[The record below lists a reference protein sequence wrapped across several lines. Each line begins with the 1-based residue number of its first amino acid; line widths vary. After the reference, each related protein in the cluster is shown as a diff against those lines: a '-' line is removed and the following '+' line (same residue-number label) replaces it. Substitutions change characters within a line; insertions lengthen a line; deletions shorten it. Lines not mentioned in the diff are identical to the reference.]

1 MSFIHP
7 LLLAGLVLLGLPVV
21 IHLIM
26 RQQPK
31 HLLFPALRFLKL
43 QQRTNQRKLRL
54 RHLLLLIL
62 RMLLIALM
70 CLALA
75 RPRLFSDRLRN
86 FLGSDQAVAVVLVV
100 DTSPSMEYTVAGQTC
115 LEAARARAL
124 ELLDELSATSRVAV
138 IDTAD
143 PVPEW
148 AASLAAARDR
158 LVALEIRPANHP
170 VTDGLSAAL
179 QLFEPSAVNPLDEQP
194 LPRFV
199 YVFSDRT
206 PHSWDAARASELK
219 ARRERLAPVPKC
231 VFVDVGVEE
240 PVDLAITDVVMR
252 PQVVPANRTALLR
265 VHVQATGDTF
275 NTAVKCQFDGEPR
288 IDRKPVDL
296 TADAGE
302 VKVVTKVVEFERGGF
317 APGWH
322 TAEVSVDTADSLA
335 GDNFRYVTF
344 EVREPQKV
352 LVICDDRQDAKMWAS
367 AVNSQKYFQCDVR
380 EKADGLPSDL
390 ANYRAV
396 CLLSV
401 TAPSDTL
408 RALDEYVKKGVGL
421 LVAPPIG
428 GLNREEYNRWAG
440 GLLPAEFPDPDP
452 VDKRPRGVAMTAPPP
467 NHPLTARLA
476 ELTRDTH
483 IEQFTRAYRY
493 WSVKPSGG
501 NVLLRFDDE
510 AKPPALLERAA
521 EAAGGRGKVLLFTTA
536 FDDRRDNNAPPLA
549 ATDSASTWFYQV
561 LVNES
566 LRYVAGEGQ
575 DASFNHLCGQTVVV
589 PLPPAPRYPTYTL
602 QGPGLRG
609 ADTTVTRA
617 EDAGEIR
624 LTQPRLP
631 GHYTVT
637 GGGKLTAAFS
647 LNLQPGE
654 CQLLPRLT
662 AGSIEEVFGPE
673 SLVSLGQTR
682 KLREAM
688 EGQFKQPV
696 ELFPWLMLLLLV
708 ALAVEN
714 WLANKFYRKPA
725 GEMTNDEIRMTKE

>member
-1 MSFIHP
+1 MF
-7 LLLAGLVLLGLPVV
+7 
-21 IHLIM
+21 
-26 RQQPK
+26 
-31 HLLFPALRFLKL
+31 
-43 QQRTNQRKLRL
+43 
-54 RHLLLLIL
+54 
-62 RMLLIALM
+62 LIALM

-124 ELLDELSATSRVAV
+124 ELLDELSATSRIAV

-158 LVALEIRPANHP
+158 LVALAIKPANHP

-206 PHSWDAARASELK
+206 PYSWDAARASELK

-240 PVDLAITDVVMR
+240 PVDLAITDVDMR
-252 PQVVPANRTALLR
+252 PQVVPANRSALLR
-265 VHVQATGDTF
+265 VTVQATGYNF
-275 NTAVKCQFDGEPR
+275 NTAVKCQFDGEPH

-296 TADAGE
+296 KAG
-302 VKVVTKVVEFERGGF
+302 VGQVATKVVEFERGGF

-322 TAEVSVDTADSLA
+322 TAEVSVDTPDSLG

-352 LVICDDRQDAKMWAS
+352 LVICDDQQDAKLWSA

-380 EKADGLPSDL
+380 ETADRLTPADL

-408 RALDEYVKKGVGL
+408 WSMLEEYVKKGGGL
-421 LVAPPIG
+421 VVAPPIG
-428 GLNREEYNRWAG
+428 GLNRDEHNRWAG
-440 GLLPAEFPDPDP
+440 RLLPAEFPDPDP
-452 VDKRPRGVAMTAPPP
+452 VDKRPQGVAMTAPPP

-501 NVLLRFDDE
+501 NVLLQFDDG
-510 AKPPALLERAA
+510 AKTPALLERTA
-521 EAAGGRGKVLLFTTA
+521 EGAGGRGKVLLFTTA
-536 FDDRRDNNAPPLA
+536 FDDRRDNNDKA
-549 ATDSASTWFYQV
+549 ATDYASTWFYQV

-575 DASFNHLCGQTVVV
+575 DASFNHVCGQTVVV
-589 PLPPAPRYPTYTL
+589 ALPPAPRYPTYTL
-602 QGPGLRG
+602 QGPGLSG
-609 ADTTVTRA
+609 ADTTVNRA
-617 EDAGEIR
+617 EDAGELR
-624 LTQPRLP
+624 LTQPRMP

-647 LNLQPGE
+647 LNLPTGE
-654 CQLLPRLT
+654 CQLLERLS
-662 AGSIEEVFGPE
+662 AGSIEEVFGPD
-673 SLVSLGQTR
+673 SLIALGQTR
-682 KLREAM
+682 KLREGM

-714 WLANKFYRKPA
+714 WLANKFYRKSPEENSGQVQSA
-725 GEMTNDEIRMTKE
+725 GEPGA

>member
-1 MSFIHP
+1 MTFIHP
-7 LLLAGLVLLGLPVV
+7 LLLSGLLLLGLPVV

-124 ELLDELSATSRVAV
+124 ELLDELSASSRVAV

-148 AASLAAARDR
+148 AASLAVGRDR
-158 LVALEIRPANHP
+158 LVALAIRPANHP

-179 QLFEPSAVNPLDEQP
+179 QLFEPSAVNPLEEQP

-219 ARRERLAPVPKC
+219 ARRERLTPVPKC
-231 VFVDVGVEE
+231 FFVDVGVEE
-240 PVDLAITDVVMR
+240 PVDLAITESEMR
-252 PQVVPANRTALLR
+252 PQVVPANRSALLR
-265 VHVQATGDTF
+265 VHVHAEGDKF

-288 IDRKPVDL
+288 VERKPIEL
-296 TADAGE
+296 AAGS
-302 VKVVTKVVEFERGGF
+302 TKVVEFERGGF

-352 LVICDDRQDAKMWAS
+352 LVICDDQTDAKLWSA
-367 AVNSQKYFQCDVR
+367 AVNSQKYFQCEVR
-380 EKADGLPSDL
+380 EKADRSTPADL
-390 ANYRAV
+390 ANYRAI

-401 TAPSDTL
+401 SAPSDTL
-408 RALDEYVKKGVGL
+408 WSMLEEYVKKGGGL
-421 LVAPPIG
+421 VVTPPIG
-428 GLNREEYNRWAG
+428 GLNHDEYNRWAG
-440 GLLPAEFPDPDP
+440 RLLPAEFPEPDP
-452 VDKRPRGVAMTAPPP
+452 VDKRPQGVAMTAPPT

-501 NVLLRFDDE
+501 TVLLRFDDD
-510 AKPPALLERAA
+510 AKRPALVERAA
-521 EAAGGRGKVLLFTTA
+521 EGAGGRGKVLLFTTA
-536 FDDRRDNNAPPLA
+536 FDDRRDNNDRP
-549 ATDSASTWFYQV
+549 ATDYASTWFYQV

-566 LRYVAGEGQ
+566 LRYLAGEGQ
-575 DASFNHLCGQTVVV
+575 DASFNHVCGQTIVV

-602 QGPGLRG
+602 QGPGLAG

-617 EDAGEIR
+617 EDAGELR

-647 LNLQPGE
+647 LNLPTNE
-654 CQLLPRLT
+654 CDLLPRIT
-662 AGSIEEVFGPE
+662 AATVEELFGPD
-673 SLVSLGQTR
+673 SLIALGQTR
-682 KLREAM
+682 KLREGM

-714 WLANKFYRKPA
+714 WLANKFYRKLPEEISGPA
-725 GEMTNDEIRMTKE
+725 RSASEG

>member
-1 MSFIHP
+1 MTFIHP
-7 LLLAGLVLLGLPVV
+7 LLLGGLLLLGLPVV

-86 FLGSDQAVAVVLVV
+86 FLGSDQAVAVILVV

-124 ELLDELSATSRVAV
+124 ELLDELSASSRVAV

-158 LVALEIRPANHP
+158 LVALAIKPANHP
-170 VTDGLSAAL
+170 VTDGLSAAV
-179 QLFEPSAVNPLDEQP
+179 QLFEPSAANPLEEQP

-206 PHSWDAARASELK
+206 PNSWDAARASELK
-219 ARRERLAPVPKC
+219 ARRERLTPVPKC

-240 PVDLAITDVVMR
+240 PVDLAITEVELR
-252 PQVVPANRTALLR
+252 PQVVPANRSVLLR
-265 VHVQATGDTF
+265 VRVQATGTPF

-288 IDRKPVDL
+288 IDRKPIDL
-296 TADAGE
+296 SAEAG
-302 VKVVTKVVEFERGGF
+302 KSVTKLVEFERGGF

-322 TAEVSVDTADSLA
+322 TAEVSVDTPDSLA
-335 GDNFRYVTF
+335 GNNYRYVTF
-344 EVREPQKV
+344 EVREPQKM
-352 LVICDDRQDAKMWAS
+352 LVIADDRQDAKMWAS

-380 EKADGLPSDL
+380 EKADRLTRADL
-390 ANYRAV
+390 GQYRAV

-401 TAPSDTL
+401 SALGETTDDTL
-408 RALDEYVKKGVGL
+408 GTMLEEYVKRGGGL
-421 LVAPPIG
+421 VVAPPIG
-428 GLNREEYNRWAG
+428 GLNRDDYNRWAG
-440 GLLPAEFPDPDP
+440 RLLPGEFPDPDP
-452 VDKRPRGVAMTAPPP
+452 VDKRPPGVGMTDPPT

-476 ELTRDTH
+476 ELTRDNH
-483 IEQFTRAYRY
+483 IERFTRAYRY
-493 WSVKPSGG
+493 WAVKPSGG

-510 AKPPALLERAA
+510 AKRPALLERAA
-521 EAAGGRGKVLLFTTA
+521 EGGRGKVVLFTTA
-536 FDDRRDNNAPPLA
+536 FDDRRDKNDLA
-549 ATDSASTWFYQV
+549 ATDYASTWFYQV

-566 LRYVAGEGQ
+566 LRYLAGEGQ
-575 DASFNHLCGQTVVV
+575 DANFNHLCGQTVVV

-602 QGPGLRG
+602 QGPGLAG
-609 ADTTVTRA
+609 ADTTVNRA
-617 EDAGEIR
+617 EDASELR

-637 GGGKLTAAFS
+637 GGGTLTAAFS
-647 LNLQPGE
+647 LNIPPIE
-654 CQLLPRLT
+654 CDLSPRLSAAT
-662 AGSIEEVFGPE
+662 IEEVFGTD
-673 SLVSLGQTR
+673 SLIALGQTR
-682 KLREAM
+682 KLREGM

-714 WLANKFYRKPA
+714 WLANKFYRKPHEENPLPA
-725 GEMTNDEIRMTKE
+725 RSASEG

>member
-1 MSFIHP
+1 MTFIHP
-7 LLLAGLVLLGLPVV
+7 LLLGGLFLLGLPVV

-31 HLLFPALRFLKL
+31 HLLFPALRFLKM

-86 FLGSDQAVAVVLVV
+86 FLGSDQAVAVVLVL
-100 DTSPSMEYTVAGQTC
+100 DTSASMEYTVAGQTC

-143 PVPEW
+143 PIPEW
-148 AASLAAARDR
+148 AASLSAARDR
-158 LVALEIRPANHP
+158 LVGLAIRPANRP

-179 QLFEPSAVNPLDEQP
+179 QLFEPSAANPIEEQP

-206 PHSWDAARASELK
+206 PAAWDAARASELK
-219 ARRERLAPVPKC
+219 ARRERLTPAPKC

-240 PVDLAITDVVMR
+240 PIDLAVADVVMR
-252 PQVVPANRTALLR
+252 PQVVPANRSAVLQ
-265 VHVQATGDTF
+265 VHVRATGDSF

-288 IDRKPVDL
+288 TEQKPVAL
-296 TADAGE
+296 TPSG
-302 VKVVTKVVEFERGGF
+302 TKVVEFERGGL

-322 TAEVSVDTADSLA
+322 TAEISVDTTDSLP
-335 GDNFRYVTF
+335 GNNFRYVTF

-352 LVICDDRQDAKMWAS
+352 LVICDDKEDARNWTA
-367 AVNSQKYFQCDVR
+367 AVNNQKYFQAEVR
-380 EKADGLPSDL
+380 EKADGLTRPDL
-390 ANYRAV
+390 ANCRAV

-401 TAPSDTL
+401 SAPGDIWSTL
-408 RALDEYVKKGVGL
+408 EDYVNKGGGL
-421 LVAPPIG
+421 IVTPPIG
-428 GLNREEYNRWAG
+428 GLDRKDYNDWAG
-440 GLLPAEFPDPDP
+440 RLLPAEFPDPDP
-452 VDKRPRGVAMTAPPP
+452 VDRRRDGVGLTDQLPQ
-467 NHPLTARLA
+467 HPLTSRLG
-476 ELTRDTH
+476 E
-483 IEQFTRAYRY
+483 FTRGTNIERLSRAFRY
-493 WSVKPSGG
+493 WSVKPV
-501 NVLLRFDDE
+501 NNAPVLLKYDDAE
-510 AKPPALLERAA
+510 KRPAILERST
-521 EAAGGRGKVLLFTTA
+521 EAAAGRGKVLLFTTA
-536 FDDRRDNNAPPLA
+536 FDDRRNATNDPA
-549 ATDSASTWFYQV
+549 NDYASTWFYLL

-566 LRYVAGEGQ
+566 LRYLAGEGL
-575 DASFNHLCGQTVVV
+575 DANFNHPCGQTVVV

-602 QGPGLRG
+602 QGPELRG
-609 ADTTVTRA
+609 ADTTVNRA
-617 EDAGEIR
+617 EDAGELR
-624 LTQPRLP
+624 LTQARQP

-647 LNLQPGE
+647 LNLPPTE
-654 CQLLPRLT
+654 TELTPRLS
-662 AGSIEEVFGPE
+662 AGSIEDVLGPE
-673 SLVSLGQTR
+673 ALISLGQTR
-682 KLREAM
+682 KLREGM

-725 GEMTNDEIRMTKE
+725 EDQEPRASARG